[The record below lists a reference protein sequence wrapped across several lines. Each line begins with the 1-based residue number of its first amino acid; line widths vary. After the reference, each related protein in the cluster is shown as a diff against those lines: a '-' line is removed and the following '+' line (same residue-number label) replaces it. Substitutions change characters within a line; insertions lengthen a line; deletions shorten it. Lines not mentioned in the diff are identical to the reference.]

1 MEDSGV
7 ILQQFSP
14 EEIEEIRQMKSQPQI
29 YSKLINSIA
38 PTVFGEFFFL
48 LLFLLFLF
56 RWDLKSIFHLDIRP

>member
-38 PTVFGEFFFL
+38 PTVFGELIFFL
-48 LLFLLFLF
+48 LF

>member
-1 MEDSGV
+1 VEDSGV

-38 PTVFGEFFFL
+38 PTVFGESFFCFHFFL
-48 LLFLLFLF
+48 SLSLSL
-56 RWDLKSIFHLDIRP
+56 DLTSI

>member
-1 MEDSGV
+1 VEDSGV

-38 PTVFGEFFFL
+38 PTVFGEFFF
-48 LLFLLFLF
+48 FSFF
-56 RWDLKSIFHLDIRP
+56 FFFFFFVGI